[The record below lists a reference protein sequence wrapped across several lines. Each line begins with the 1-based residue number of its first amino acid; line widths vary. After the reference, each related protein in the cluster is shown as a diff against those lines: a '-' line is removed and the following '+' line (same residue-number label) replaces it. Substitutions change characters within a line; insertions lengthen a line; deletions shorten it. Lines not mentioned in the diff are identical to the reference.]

1 MFNAPSMRQMT
12 VLSVETPVLPM
23 QMVVFSVRLAQ
34 PGCQSQVPVCGCVE
48 EA

>member
-1 MFNAPSMRQMT
+1 MFNARSMRQMT
-12 VLSVETPVLPM
+12 VLSVETQILPM
-23 QMVVFSVRLAQ
+23 EIVVFSVRLAQ